1 MLFSVLFM
9 YHTKQTINYQTQK
22 RLKMNTVRIF
32 VPRILP
38 QVTSQMMKNT
48 FTSYGLGEV
57 INIDIRHR
65 INTYNYHY
73 AFAFLLVKLYD
84 TDHAKQ
90 VWRDIIDNGSH
101 QLVYE
106 TPNYWE
112 LKNYIA
118 RDQREYYYDEEEE
131 EEHPEESAEEQ
142 PEESKEIVYD
152 ANDQPSWS
160 EIVNRKFPKVQYDN
174 NDLEQQIQK
183 RVQEYIDKNLENI
196 IIKKVLEMPYLG
208 GFNQKVE
215 TSRFVKLEEPKV
227 AVDDIQKL
235 CYELSK
241 PPLPNWTA
249 SQNVYKAHNDY
260 PSAFSLYTN
269 TKLRH
274 DLTDDYTSIQ
284 NDIWSTVG
292 CAPLPA
298 PVSNKYY
305 TYF

>member
-1 MLFSVLFM
+1 M
-9 YHTKQTINYQTQK
+9 YHPKQTIK
-22 RLKMNTVRIF
+22 PKSKPLKMNTVRIF

-38 QVTSQMMKNT
+38 QITTQMMKTT
-48 FTSYGLGEV
+48 FTSFGLGEV

-65 INTYNYHY
+65 INAHNYHY

-90 VWRDIIDNGSH
+90 VWKDILDNGSH
-101 QLVYE
+101 QLVYDS
-106 TPNYWE
+106 PNYWE

-118 RDQREYYYDEEEE
+118 RDQREYYYDDVE
-131 EEHPEESAEEQ
+131 PEEQEVVEHEEDI
-142 PEESKEIVYD
+142 KDDLVID

-160 EIVNRKFPKVQYDN
+160 DIVNRKFPKIQYEN

-196 IIKKVLEMPYLG
+196 IIQKVLEIPYLSG
-208 GFNQKVE
+208 IKKSVE
-215 TSRFVKLEEPKV
+215 TSRYVKLQEQSNEI
-227 AVDDIQKL
+227 DDIQKL

-241 PPLPNWTA
+241 PPLPNWTN
-249 SQNVYKAHNDY
+249 SQNLYQVHNQY
-260 PSAFSLYTN
+260 PSAFSLYSN
-269 TKLRH
+269 TKSNYNLV
-274 DLTDDYTSIQ
+274 DDYHSIQ
-284 NDIWSTVG
+284 YDIWSTVG

-298 PVSNKYY
+298 PVASDKYY